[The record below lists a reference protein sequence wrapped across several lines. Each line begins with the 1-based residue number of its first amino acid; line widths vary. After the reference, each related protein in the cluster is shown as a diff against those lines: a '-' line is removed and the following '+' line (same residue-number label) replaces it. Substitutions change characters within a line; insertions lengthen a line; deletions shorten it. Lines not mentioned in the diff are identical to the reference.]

1 LFVAEKRTDSPVP
14 SVFAQWLNRPT
25 PRLRISTCAVCA
37 GPISTPFSNMRSVD
51 RVKKLLKKRAKT
63 QAQSPSTPTVSFHAH
78 PLSLKI
84 DAFDPKGEE
93 RLVDM
98 DVHPH
103 RWASE
108 GSLCGVTMKS
118 IAELQAYADHFKP
131 LLEGQLCGRC
141 AKPVSTDDDLVI
153 LYFSKDDGQPFES
166 VNVNHWTCVYPPW
179 QGEIPF

>member
-1 LFVAEKRTDSPVP
+1 
-14 SVFAQWLNRPT
+14 
-25 PRLRISTCAVCA
+25 
-37 GPISTPFSNMRSVD
+37 
-51 RVKKLLKKRAKT
+51 
-63 QAQSPSTPTVSFHAH
+63 
-78 PLSLKI
+78 
-84 DAFDPKGEE
+84 
-93 RLVDM
+93 M
-98 DVHPH
+98 DVHPY